1 MVETNFS
8 LLSQEEIDILIKF
21 LKENCDVVESEVL
34 NQESIDKLILMMKGF
49 SKDQHLKSQQEA
61 GDVRAVGTVLN
72 GANVWYLEFEENATG
87 FMELYATDGEI
98 REAITPRG
106 YSCACFT
113 QDNSQWGYAISPSL
127 FLEVAKC
134 YGLKFSKE
142 VYQSVC
148 ERFALK
154 NFGDTSY
161 NVSDFFLANGK
172 DIISNLL

>member
-21 LKENCDVVESEVL
+21 LKENYDLVESEVL
-34 NQESIDKLILMMKGF
+34 SQESIDKLILMMKGF
-49 SKDQHLKSQQEA
+49 SRDKHLKSQHEA
-61 GDVRAVGTVLN
+61 SDVRAVGTVLT
-72 GANVWYLEFEENATG
+72 GTGVWRLEFEENNAG
-87 FMELYATDGEI
+87 FVELYATNDTTKEI
-98 REAITPRG
+98 ITPKG

-113 QDNSQWGYAISPSL
+113 KDNSQWGYAISPNL

-154 NFGDTSY
+154 NFGDASY
-161 NVSDFFLANGK
+161 DISDFYLANGK
-172 DIISNLL
+172 DVISKLL

>member
-21 LKENCDVVESEVL
+21 LKENCEVVDSEVL

-49 SKDQHLKSQQEA
+49 NKDQYLKSQQDVD
-61 GDVRAVGTVLN
+61 DVRAAGTVLT
-72 GANVWYLEFEENATG
+72 GTNVWQLEFEENETG
-87 FMELYATDGEI
+87 FMDLYATDGEKK
-98 REAITPRG
+98 EKITPKG

-113 QDNSQWGYAISPSL
+113 KDNTQWGYAIIPSL

-142 VYQSVC
+142 VYKNVC

-161 NVSDFFLANGK
+161 DVSDFYLANGK